1 MPRKGLVLKSF
12 QWNDAA
18 ASFEQRRPVR
28 SKDVEA
34 AAVDA
39 LDAIA
44 ESDSSGFY
52 RLENPAGITFVLG
65 RWIRSRII
73 RRHCTRGFL
82 AQVLIVLVEG
92 VNGLRRSTAS
102 ANDSG
107 H

>member
-18 ASFEQRRPVR
+18 ASFEQRRPVELKTLE
-28 SKDVEA
+28 S

-39 LDAIA
+39 LAAIA

-52 RLENPAGITFVLG
+52 RLENPAGLRSCWAGGFAHVLSG
-65 RWIRSRII
+65 
-73 RRHCTRGFL
+73 RHCTRGFL

>member
-1 MPRKGLVLKSF
+1 MMPRPALSSSARFELKTLES
-12 QWNDAA
+12 
-18 ASFEQRRPVR
+18 
-28 SKDVEA
+28 

-73 RRHCTRGFL
+73 RASLHSRVPRAGSDSAGRGG
-82 AQVLIVLVEG
+82 E
-92 VNGLRRSTAS
+92 RSS
-102 ANDSG
+102 AVARVG
-107 H
+107 E